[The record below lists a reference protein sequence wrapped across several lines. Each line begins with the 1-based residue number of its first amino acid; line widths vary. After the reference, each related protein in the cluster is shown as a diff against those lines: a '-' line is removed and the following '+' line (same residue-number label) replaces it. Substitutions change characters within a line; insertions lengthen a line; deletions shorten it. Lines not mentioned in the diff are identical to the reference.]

1 MAWERLE
8 LTYGPAEA
16 IENALFKRIDSF
28 PEIMNQD
35 GPKLTKLGDLLK
47 ELQAAKA
54 EEDFPGLAFL
64 DTARGV
70 TELYRNSRFVSG
82 TSGWTLV
89 QPTSIKTR

>member
-1 MAWERLE
+1 MGKAQ
-8 LTYGPAEA
+8 LTYGSAEA
-16 IENALFKRIDSF
+16 IENALFKRIDSL
-28 PEIMNQD
+28 PEIINRD
-35 GPKLTKLGDLLK
+35 GPKLTKLGDLLM

-54 EEDFPGLAFL
+54 EGDLPGLAFL

-70 TELYRNSRFVSG
+70 TQLYRNSRFVSG